1 MISLRTS
8 SPVNLC
14 LDSLALFRGLFA
26 MDSIV
31 PCIGFSNCI
40 HRTFGEEF
48 VLNMVVEMMD
58 ILKVKITKKCF
69 ILVHV

>member
-1 MISLRTS
+1 
-8 SPVNLC
+8 
-14 LDSLALFRGLFA
+14 

-40 HRTFGEEF
+40 QRTFGEEF

-69 ILVHV
+69 ILVQM